1 MSMRLIHGLIL
12 ASSALGL
19 TILTGCTASVPLQPT
34 EVTNQTQQF
43 APPSEGKAGIY
54 VFRDDELAGSAL
66 YKDVYI
72 DGVCLGETAP
82 GVFFYTEVEG
92 NQNHT
97 ISTESEFSPN
107 DIEVYTDAG
116 KHYFF
121 EQSIKLGV
129 FVGGAN
135 IEQVDERIGKAKV
148 TVCQQAI
155 PGTCSNQ

>member
-1 MSMRLIHGLIL
+1 MSKRLISGAIL
-12 ASSALGL
+12 ATAALGL
-19 TILTGCTASVPLQPT
+19 AILTGCTASVPLHST
-34 EVTNQTQQF
+34 DVNNQSKQF

-54 VFRDDELAGSAL
+54 VFRDDEFVGSGL
-66 YKDVYI
+66 YKDIYI

-92 NQNHT
+92 NQNHVVA
-97 ISTESEFSPN
+97 TESEFSPN
-107 DIEVYTDAG
+107 QTKVYTEAG

-121 EQSIKLGV
+121 EQYIKFGV